1 MVEMNLSAVTVIS
14 SRPPVS
20 SLLDVDVDVD
30 GAAQAMPQTA
40 AARQPEVHF
49 DIERR

>member
-1 MVEMNLSAVTVIS
+1 MVEVNLSAVTVIS
-14 SRPPVS
+14 SRPLVS
-20 SLLDVDVDVD
+20 SLLDVAVD
-30 GAAQAMPQTA
+30 GAAQALPQTA

>member
-1 MVEMNLSAVTVIS
+1 MVELNLSAVTVIS
-14 SRPPVS
+14 SRPVS
-20 SLLDVDVDVD
+20 SLVAVEVDVAV
-30 GAAQAMPQTA
+30 QAVPQTA